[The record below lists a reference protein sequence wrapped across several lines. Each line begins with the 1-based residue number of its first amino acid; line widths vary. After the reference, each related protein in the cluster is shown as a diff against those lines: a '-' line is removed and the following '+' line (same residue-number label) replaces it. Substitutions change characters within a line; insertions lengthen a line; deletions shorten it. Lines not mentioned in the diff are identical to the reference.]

1 MTNGLCLSQ
10 KHLWLYGVTIWPA
23 AAAAGWVYV
32 LLYCCFCP
40 GNTLVINGAAI
51 SWIWSDSI
59 PFTRRRVQW
68 VILHQKRG
76 KKLLANYLVVF
87 RPTPV
92 CLKNNKVLKKWT
104 EDCGLSTLSF
114 WTLHLYLTFLIQN
127 CSPLC
132 TGDVLPRRRRRR
144 EMVVEILYGIQNVWH
159 SGTNPIGIFQTLQ

>member
-10 KHLWLYGVTIWPA
+10 KHLWLYGVTIWP
-23 AAAAGWVYV
+23 AAAGWVYV

-76 KKLLANYLVVF
+76 KKLLANYFVVF

-104 EDCGLSTLSF
+104 EDCGLLRLSF
-114 WTLHLYLTFLIQN
+114 WTLHLYLIFLIQN
-127 CSPLC
+127 SSPLC